1 MQHPSVDSN
10 TRTIYIESEESK
22 TSDETVGGYYW
33 STHPG
38 NSKVYHTYRNC
49 VDGNNIECEYLE
61 SSFSPPAGYRKCEKC
76 EILERSGYGEPG
88 VPIPAS

>member
-22 TSDETVGGYYW
+22 TSDETVGGYCW

-38 NSKVYHTYRNC
+38 SGRVYHKFRNC
-49 VDGNNIECEYLE
+49 DVGNNIEREYLV
-61 SSFSPPAGYRKCEKC
+61 FGYSPPAGYRKCEKC